1 MRRVFVTGASGCI
14 GRHVLPRLVAQG
26 WEVCAVSSRP
36 VPDEPGVTWRQADL
50 VGSNAAAEAIAD
62 FRPTHLLHLAW
73 YIAPGRWAFSAE
85 NFAWVEAS
93 MRLLRA
99 FAGSGGRRVVT
110 AGSCLEYDWTFGYC
124 AEDRTP
130 CRPHTTYGVC
140 KHALQL
146 LATEFAA
153 RHELSSAWGRIFFLY
168 GPHEHPDRLVSSTIR
183 SLLVRQPA
191 RCSHGMQVR
200 DYLYV
205 QDVADAFVALLESET
220 TGPVN
225 IASGRPITLRE
236 IGLRIADLMN
246 GRDLLQLG
254 AIPAAATDMPL
265 VVADM
270 SQARTRIPGW
280 EPRVSLDQGLAESIR
295 WWREQAT
302 ADGAGAGTS
311 GRLPSA
317 PEGRRAR

>member
-1 MRRVFVTGASGCI
+1 MKRVFVTARPAASDGTSCRAWSRRD
-14 GRHVLPRLVAQG
+14 GGVRRLHRRSRTSPRHV
-26 WEVCAVSSRP
+26 
-36 VPDEPGVTWRQADL
+36 
-50 VGSNAAAEAIAD
+50 
-62 FRPTHLLHLAW
+62 
-73 YIAPGRWAFSAE
+73 APGGFGQFE
-85 NFAWVEAS
+85 C
-93 MRLLRA
+93 
-99 FAGSGGRRVVT
+99 GGRRHRDFSAHPTSCISLGTSPGTVGIFSRELRLGRGEHATVT
-110 AGSCLEYDWTFGYC
+110 GVRRERGAARRHRWIVPRVRWTFGYC

-146 LATEFAA
+146 LASEFAA
-153 RHELSSAWGRIFFLY
+153 RHDLSSVWGRIFFLY

-183 SLLVRQPA
+183 SLLARQPA

-205 QDVADAFVALLESET
+205 QDVADAFVALLDSDT
-220 TGPVN
+220 SGPVN

-236 IGLRIADLMN
+236 IALRIAELMN
-246 GRDLLQLG
+246 GGDLLQLG

-270 SQARTRIPGW
+270 SQALTRIPGW

-295 WWREQAT
+295 WWREQAAAGT
-302 ADGAGAGTS
+302 AGAGTS

-317 PEGRRAR
+317 PEGRLAR